1 MTAWITL
8 LPVDL
13 NDYLAAAQV
22 DAIRTKALAIGQSD
36 PLVEIITDVT
46 RRIRTEIRG
55 CPSNRVSATDEAVPP
70 ELKSTA
76 IALIVEAAQ
85 TRLPGLKLSEG
96 QKRAADH
103 GRSYLLRI
111 ARCEVPVSAP
121 DNPQEPPTEQR
132 GGRIEVV
139 ASRSNPLSGKS
150 LGGL

>member
-1 MTAWITL
+1 MTAWISIT
-8 LPVDL
+8 PDNL

-22 DAIRTKALAIGQSD
+22 SAFRTKALAAGQSD
-36 PLVEIITDVT
+36 PLVEIITDVA

-55 CPSNRVSATDEAVPP
+55 CPSNRVSATDGALPP

-85 TRLPGLKLSEG
+85 TRLPGLKLTDE
-96 QKRAADH
+96 QKRAADNA
-103 GRSYLLRI
+103 RAYLLRI

-132 GGRIEVV
+132 GGRVEVV
-139 ASRSNPLSGKS
+139 GSRSNPLSANR
-150 LGGL
+150 LQGL

>member
-22 DAIRTKALAIGQSD
+22 DAIRT
-36 PLVEIITDVT
+36 
-46 RRIRTEIRG
+46 EIRG
-55 CPSNRVSATDEAVPP
+55 CPSNRVSATEGALPP

-76 IALIVEAAQ
+76 IALIVKAAQ

-96 QKRAADH
+96 QKWAADH
-103 GRSYLLRI
+103 ARSYLQRI

-132 GGRIEVV
+132 GGE
-139 ASRSNPLSGKS
+139 SRWWPHGAIH
-150 LGGL
+150 